1 MQNKIAKTTSAI
13 KTAIFS
19 VVISLFFFVM
29 TVKLSEAL
37 LLTLIY
43 FKIEYNFPNNKIEY
57 VFLPPAIIG
66 LFSFFYYLKFPHKFN
81 CTWIIIMS
89 LLTVFVVINDLYYKF
104 VLANFQYLFL
114 ESPLQAPNWTAITM
128 ELGTIRDFSDE
139 PMIPKDP
146 CDPY

>member
-43 FKIEYNFPNNKIEY
+43 FKIEYNFPNNKIEC
-57 VFLPPAIIG
+57 VFLLPAIIG
-66 LFSFFYYLKFPHKFN
+66 LFSFVYYLKFPHKFN

-89 LLTVFVVINDLYYKF
+89 LLTVFVVINDLYYK
-104 VLANFQYLFL
+104 LFWL
-114 ESPLQAPNWTAITM
+114 I
-128 ELGTIRDFSDE
+128 FS
-139 PMIPKDP
+139 MFF
-146 CDPY
+146 